1 MLVHDIIA
9 LIYYVSVAPIQT
21 AGTGDF
27 VGLHLSGDTT
37 PNTARRSMFSRAVN
51 TLRHSG
57 GKGGNCTRS
66 SSHALYVLAYVPL
79 LHAINT
85 LHSEKKHLYTIATL
99 YVITS
104 RGLNGILLYQ
114 KHYFI
119 QSYNSFPFVHRT
131 FFCLYLVGKKSPLI
145 ASSLTHLLHE
155 NESIRIV

>member
-66 SSHALYVLAYVPL
+66 SSHALYVLAYVPASCDKHSPFRKKTSVHYSYFICYYISRVERDTIVTEAL
-79 LHAINT
+79 LHTELQQFSICPSNIFLSIFSRKEISSHSIKLDT
-85 LHSEKKHLYTIATL
+85 LA
-99 YVITS
+99 
-104 RGLNGILLYQ
+104 
-114 KHYFI
+114 
-119 QSYNSFPFVHRT
+119 
-131 FFCLYLVGKKSPLI
+131 
-145 ASSLTHLLHE
+145 A
-155 NESIRIV
+155 